1 MSSFQGGISSSYHSI
16 APYRLYLD
24 LSLDDK
30 EFMTNIEN
38 PLYVELE
45 SERPYE
51 SLVDKSACPTILSV
65 LYNDKKMEQFR
76 MFVETYKLQ
85 YLLQGDITLFVPS
98 NNNIQLLK
106 NTLEYTVADPGDIL
120 RYHTLS
126 YILTPVELFERKLRL
141 QTKLRNQYFITNGPN
156 IINEFT
162 ENNPNKITDSIKTQ
176 NGYIYTIDN
185 PLVPYVY

>member
-30 EFMTNIEN
+30 EFMSNIQN
-38 PLYVELE
+38 PLYVPLE
-45 SERPYE
+45 TQYE
-51 SLVDKSACPTILSV
+51 SLIDKSSCPTILSV
-65 LYNDKKMEQFR
+65 LYKDTRMEQFK
-76 MFVETYKLQ
+76 MFVETYNLQ
-85 YLLQGDITLFVPS
+85 YLLEGDITLFVPS
-98 NNNIQLLK
+98 NNSIQLLK
-106 NTLEYTVADPGDIL
+106 NIIEYTVADPADIL
-120 RYHTLS
+120 RYHILS

-141 QTKLRNQYFITNGPN
+141 QTKLRNQYFITDGPN

-176 NGYIYTIDN
+176 NGYIYMVDK
-185 PLVPYVY
+185 PLVPYIY